1 MGESESLTLY
11 LNTAFKNSLKEFQP
25 LKPDCY
31 SRELWNEMI
40 LKSEHDF
47 ADICKNLHQTTPP
60 FIAVNKC
67 FEVLFKNLNSLK
79 EHK

>member
-11 LNTAFKNSLKEFQP
+11 LQTAFKDSLIEFQSLKPSSCPQE
-25 LKPDCY
+25 K
-31 SRELWNEMI
+31 WNEMI

-47 ADICKNLHQTTPP
+47 VGICKNLNQTTPP